1 MEKTEFAE
9 VRHYLGRTQNQLAQ
23 LLCVSP
29 KAIQSFEQGWRL
41 IPPGIE
47 RHLLFLEYL
56 ENMPDTHAE
65 ACWEIQHCPLKW
77 RNNCIS
83 WELKVGRICWF
94 VNGTFCRGEY
104 QGDWTEKI
112 KLCRQCG
119 VFRARIPSLAGHEH
133 HANHHMSSQARAGGK
148 ARLAKA

>member
-9 VRHYLGRTQNQLAQ
+9 ARHYLGRTQNQLAR

-47 RHLLFLEYL
+47 RQLLFLEYL
-56 ENMPDTHAE
+56 ENTSDTNAE
-65 ACWEIQHCPLKW
+65 DCWEIQHCPLKW
-77 RNNCIS
+77 RKNCIS
-83 WELKVGRICWF
+83 WELKAGRICWF

-104 QGDWTEKI
+104 QGDWAEKI
-112 KLCRQCG
+112 RLCRQCG
-119 VFRARIPSLAGHEH
+119 VFGARIPGLA
-133 HANHHMSSQARAGGK
+133 ALTPSQTPPHR
-148 ARLAKA
+148 